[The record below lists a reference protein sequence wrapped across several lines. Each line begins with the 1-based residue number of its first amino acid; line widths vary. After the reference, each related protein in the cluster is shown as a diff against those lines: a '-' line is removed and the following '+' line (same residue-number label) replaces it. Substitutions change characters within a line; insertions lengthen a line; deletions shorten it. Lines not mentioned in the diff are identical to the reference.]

1 MAAAAPD
8 PSKCSDG
15 ACSCRRTQKTLD
27 AAKKQRLEAY
37 KEKNAELPP
46 KAKLHEAFPDDGVAD
61 VYYDGAHPWGWCCA
75 ATLCGHPIALHPE
88 GSPPRDDADLRR
100 IARQEAEAVAGELTG
115 SRPSSSDGST
125 DAPMRGTDF
134 VLHRH
139 TCCIC
144 HERKSGVVRR
154 LSTMC
159 PASPPHPDWIC
170 TGCCQA
176 MIVTSALCGSS
187 LLCPLCR
194 ANLTM
199 PT

>member
-1 MAAAAPD
+1 MHAAAAP
-8 PSKCSDG
+8 PRNLCRGNGG
-15 ACSCRRTQKTLD
+15 ACECGQTQKTLD
-27 AAKKQRLEAY
+27 AAKKERMEAY
-37 KEKNAELPP
+37 KKEHATVTDPATNFSRDYAW
-46 KAKLHEAFPDDGVAD
+46 D
-61 VYYDGAHPWGWCCA
+61 VYYDGAHGWCCA
-75 ATLCGHPIALHPE
+75 ATMCGHPIAVHPA

-100 IARQEAEAVAGELTG
+100 VARQEAEAVARELTG